1 MNCNG
6 NEAAFEDKTA
16 IPERRLWLAIIV
28 QALEEWALSCAA
40 FSANIRFCLLNL
52 QEFCRNLRFWK
63 LSSAVFIGRRV
74 LDARGI
80 RKSKASRTWARTSS
94 RQ

>member
-28 QALEEWALSCAA
+28 QALEEWRSLALLFPRIFGSVC
-40 FSANIRFCLLNL
+40 
-52 QEFCRNLRFWK
+52 
-63 LSSAVFIGRRV
+63 
-74 LDARGI
+74 
-80 RKSKASRTWARTSS
+80 
-94 RQ
+94 